1 MTPPKRIL
9 MADIVKE
16 VAAKHRITVA
26 NLIGQS
32 RRYEFSRPRQE
43 AYYRA
48 FVECPHQSYLQIA
61 AFMNRDHTTVLFGV
75 RKHCK
80 RVGISYPTA
89 KMMRKIGP
97 AFCEMIKPYSTR
109 MEVALGPCLSL

>member
-1 MTPPKRIL
+1 MMPPKRIL
-9 MADIVKE
+9 MADILKE
-16 VAAKHRITVA
+16 VAAKHQITVA
-26 NLIGQS
+26 NLVGQS

-61 AFMNRDHTTVLFGV
+61 AFMNRDHTTVLHGV
-75 RKHCK
+75 RLHCK
-80 RVGISYPTA
+80 RVGLSYQTA

-97 AFCEMIKPYSTR
+97 AFCEVIKPYSTR